1 MAHQLTRIAGNPE
14 LPEKNLM
21 NQPSKPAKTVHIHID
36 KQQFE
41 SPDPTTGAALYVLA
55 NVQAGVQLFKA
66 AHGHDPDTL
75 IANDATPFDL
85 KNGDHFHTGRPTQ
98 KGTEIFVNTESVI
111 WEKPQISNDEL
122 VRLAFPAGP
131 FDGNVRYSITWT
143 KLDGQEGGLLKGEHM
158 KVVEGIRFDVR
169 NTDKS

>member
-1 MAHQLTRIAGNPE
+1 MAHQLTRIAGNFE
-14 LPEKNLM
+14 LTEKNIM
-21 NQPSKPAKTVHIHID
+21 NQPSKPPKTVHIHVD

-41 SPDPTTGAALYVLA
+41 SPDPTTGAALYALA
-55 NVQAGVQLFKA
+55 QIPAGVQLFKD
-66 AHGHDPDTL
+66 AHSHDPDVP
-75 IANDATPFDL
+75 IANDATPVDL
-85 KNGDHFHTGRPTQ
+85 KNGDHFHTGHPHQ
-98 KGTEIFVNTESVI
+98 KGTEIFVNTDPVI
-111 WEKPQISNDEL
+111 WEKPQISYDEL

-143 KLDGQEGGLLKGEHM
+143 KPDGHEGGLLKGEHM